1 MGIKNYSKSLT
12 LEDIKTKERIYDN
25 LLIDCNYLIYY
36 LIYKCTNQIEFD
48 KKIYNFINNLLS
60 LINIKNKIFLVFD
73 GKYDKK
79 FVINPKQLTI
89 ENRIKYLKQSD
100 DFDKQE
106 IKPKSKIISDFK
118 SALIQSLEQIK
129 KINKKKFEIFVN
141 DDYVDGEADIK
152 ILELINSNKDKSYCL
167 LSKDTDMI
175 LISYSLILKNNIEI
189 DIIFSLRPLLF
200 VDINK
205 IVIKYYN
212 FEKDY
217 ILILLLLGNDF
228 LPSASHIDY
237 NILINSY
244 QKYKLH
250 TNKKI
255 IRKNKIKINNLIMFI
270 TYYIITKNI
279 KFNNNTIDD
288 KRFITYYNNL
298 LWTLNYYKVI
308 DINIDYIPN
317 SINNVIN
324 VYNFIN
330 NSIFY

>member
-1 MGIKNYSKSLT
+1 MGIKNYSKSLS
-12 LEDIKTKERIYDN
+12 LEDVKVKVRIYDN
-25 LLIDCNYLIYY
+25 LLIDCNYLIHY

-48 KKIYNFINNLLS
+48 KKIFNFINNLTNI
-60 LINIKNKIFLVFD
+60 INIKNRIFLVFD

-79 FVINPKQLTI
+79 FIVNPKQLTI
-89 ENRIKYLKQSD
+89 DNRTKYLKKSD

-106 IKPKSKIISDFK
+106 IKPKSEIILNFK
-118 SALIQSLEQIK
+118 STLIESLKQIK
-129 KINKKKFEIFVN
+129 KINKKKFEIIVN

-152 ILELINSNKDKSYCL
+152 ILDLINDCKDKSYCL

-175 LISYSLILKNNIEI
+175 LISYSLIIKNNIEI

-205 IVIKYYN
+205 IVIKYSN
-212 FEKDY
+212 FKNDY

-228 LPSASHIDY
+228 LPSASHVDY
-237 NILINSY
+237 DLLINSY

-250 TNKKI
+250 FKKRI
-255 IRKNKIKINNLIMFI
+255 INKNKIKNNNLIMFI
-270 TYYIITKNI
+270 TYYIISKNI
-279 KFNNNTIDD
+279 KFNNNKINNE
-288 KRFITYYNNL
+288 RFVAYYNNL

-317 SINNVIN
+317 PINNVIN
-324 VYNFIN
+324 IYNFIN
-330 NSIFY
+330 N

>member
-1 MGIKNYSKSLT
+1 MGIKNYSKNLS
-12 LEDIKTKERIYDN
+12 LEDVKIKERIYDN
-25 LLIDCNYLIYY
+25 LLIDCNYLIHY
-36 LIYKCTNQIEFD
+36 LIYKCINQKEFD
-48 KKIYNFINNLLS
+48 KKIYNFINNLLN
-60 LINIKNKIFLVFD
+60 LIIIKNRILLVFD

-79 FVINPKQLTI
+79 FVVNPKQLTI
-89 ENRIKYLKQSD
+89 ENRTKYLKQSD

-106 IKPKSKIISDFK
+106 IKPKSEIILNFK
-118 SALIQSLEQIK
+118 STLIESLEQIK
-129 KINKKKFEIFVN
+129 KINKKKFEVIVN
-141 DDYVDGEADIK
+141 DDYIDGEADIK
-152 ILELINSNKDKSYCL
+152 ILEIINDCKDKSYCL

-205 IVIKYYN
+205 IVVKYSN
-212 FEKDY
+212 FKNDY
-217 ILILLLLGNDF
+217 ILLLLLLGNDF

-250 TNKKI
+250 FKKKI
-255 IRKNKIKINNLIMFI
+255 IYKNKIINKNLIIFI
-270 TYYIITKNI
+270 TYYIINKNI
-279 KFNNNTIDD
+279 KFNNNMINNE
-288 KRFITYYNNL
+288 RFVAYYNNL

-308 DINIDYIPN
+308 DINIDYIPS

-324 VYNFIN
+324 IYNFLN
-330 NSIFY
+330 N